1 MKHDSLAKKLAKYPI
16 QYRYCLP
23 KQYWAA
29 MRLGLY
35 RAILTNSPRIKTAQV
50 NIAYLIAKLKRF
62 QLSECET
69 ECEIIKVLSDR
80 FLLMHH
86 REFICETFYLYPQ
99 IFVNFF
105 KNHPKWL
112 KKEYCLGLYLS
123 HVSRQSSKYIT
134 DDIRQSLLNR
144 LPDSIDKSCLINNL
158 CLLTPQQ
165 KIENLNQIFAEHH
178 LIPISLLDLSK
189 NFCVNNLCV
198 GNEKILP
205 VNSLSKSHLVSVL
218 VTAFNAQNTIAV
230 CLNSLLKQ
238 TWYNLQIIVI
248 NDAST
253 DNTRQIIEQFAKNDA
268 RIMAINLPENV
279 GTFTAKTI
287 GARYATGEFLTCQDS
302 DDFAHPQKIERQIL
316 PLINNSNLIATSSY
330 WLRLDE
336 DGNYY
341 SRQYFPFLRQNTA
354 SPLFRRKQVEQET
367 GLWHLVRMGADSE
380 FLARLKL
387 VYGDKKVLAIKA
399 PLTIA
404 SHRMESLTNSG
415 DSGVQNKESTLKRL
429 DYWEWWNLQH
439 IECLARKQKLSVSDL
454 VCPVS

>member
-1 MKHDSLAKKLAKYPI
+1 M
-16 QYRYCLP
+16 
-23 KQYWAA
+23 
-29 MRLGLY
+29 
-35 RAILTNSPRIKTAQV
+35 
-50 NIAYLIAKLKRF
+50 
-62 QLSECET
+62 
-69 ECEIIKVLSDR
+69 
-80 FLLMHH
+80 
-86 REFICETFYLYPQ
+86 
-99 IFVNFF
+99 
-105 KNHPKWL
+105 
-112 KKEYCLGLYLS
+112 
-123 HVSRQSSKYIT
+123 QSSKYIK
-134 DDIRQSLLNR
+134 DDILQALLNQ
-144 LPDSIDKSCLINNL
+144 LPHNIDKICLINNL

-165 KIENLNQIFAEHH
+165 KIENLNQILAEYD
-178 LIPISLLDLSK
+178 LIPISLSNLSK

-198 GNEKILP
+198 NNEEILP

-218 VTAFNAQNTIAV
+218 VTAFNAQDTIAV

-238 TWYNLQIIVI
+238 TWCNLQIIVI

-253 DNTRQIIEQFAKNDA
+253 DNTQQIIEQFAKNDT
-268 RIMAINLPENV
+268 RIMAVNLPENV
-279 GTFTAKTI
+279 GTFAAKTI
-287 GARYATGEFLTCQDS
+287 GARYALGEFLTCQDS

-316 PLINNSNLIATSSY
+316 PLINNSNLMATISY

-387 VYGDKKVLAIKA
+387 VYGDKKILAIKA

-415 DSGVQNKESTLKRL
+415 DFGVQNKESILKRL

-439 IECLARKQKLSVSDL
+439 IECLARKEKLSVSNL
-454 VCPVS
+454 IKNP